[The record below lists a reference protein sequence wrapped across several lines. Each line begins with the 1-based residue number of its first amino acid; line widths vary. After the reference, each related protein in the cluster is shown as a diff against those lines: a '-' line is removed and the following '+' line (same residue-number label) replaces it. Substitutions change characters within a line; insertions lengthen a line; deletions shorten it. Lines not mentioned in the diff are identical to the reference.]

1 MSSDTIKHN
10 LSIDNQE
17 VELLSDKAVELL
29 RKLIKIPAFSTQ
41 ESIRSD
47 FISKYLQERGI
58 THTRL
63 KNNIIAYSKYFDPS
77 KKVLMINSHIDTVK
91 PVESYTFDPFNPPVS
106 DTHIYG
112 LGSNDAGGSLVS
124 LIHTFIYLYDKKL
137 DYNIMLALSCEEE
150 ISGPNGMDLIV
161 EEITN
166 IDMAIIGEP
175 TGMKA
180 ATAERGL
187 LVIDGTAY
195 GKSGHAARNEG
206 INALYIAI
214 EDIDVLRKF
223 KFEKISP
230 LMGEVKLS
238 VTQIAAGSQHN
249 VVPEACRFVVDI
261 RPTEQYNNE
270 QILKLLQSN
279 VKSEL
284 KARSLTNRSSAT
296 PAESPLIQAA
306 QKLGIEQYTSPTTS
320 DWMRISI
327 PGVKMGPGESAR
339 SHRADEFILIEE
351 VKSAVKGYINYII
364 NL

>member
-1 MSSDTIKHN
+1 MSENKYKDFTIN
-10 LSIDNQE
+10 PNEIESLGNDAVILLQE
-17 VELLSDKAVELL
+17 
-29 RKLIKIPAFSTQ
+29 LIKIPAYSTQ
-41 ESIRSD
+41 EYMRSD
-47 FISKYLQERGI
+47 YISRYLQERGI

-63 KNNIIAYSKYFDPS
+63 KNNIIAYSKYFDPA
-77 KKVLMINSHIDTVK
+77 KKILMLNSHIDTVK
-91 PVESYTFDPFNPPVS
+91 PVESYTFDPFNPPIS

-124 LIHTFIYLYDKKL
+124 LIHTFICLYDKKL
-137 DYNIMLALSCEEE
+137 DYNLMLALSCEEE

-161 EEITN
+161 EEIKK
-166 IDMAIIGEP
+166 IDLAIIGEP

-187 LVIDGTAY
+187 LVIDGTAR

-206 INALYIAI
+206 VNALYIAI
-214 EDIDVLRKF
+214 EDVFTLRNF
-223 KFEKISP
+223 KFDKISP

-238 VTQIAAGSQHN
+238 VTQIQAGTQHN
-249 VVPEACRFVVDI
+249 VVPEICKFVVDI
-261 RPTEQYNNE
+261 RPTEQYNNKE
-270 QILKLLQSN
+270 ILDLLQMS

-284 KARSLTNRSSAT
+284 IARSLTNRSSAT
-296 PAESPLIQAA
+296 PEGSPLLIAA
-306 QKLGIEQYTSPTTS
+306 NKLGIEQYTSPTTS

-339 SHRADEFILIEE
+339 SHRADEFIYVDE
-351 VKSAVKGYINYII
+351 VKEAVSGYIKYIV